1 MIKSSSIA
9 TCSGGLRLTTGSSSN
24 HKPNR
29 VVVQSL
35 NSLTLN
41 NTNNKPILSL
51 KPLYVSAERSINSSA
66 QSQPI
71 LRDLRCKA
79 LHKDEEE
86 QPPASSSAQKVKI
99 GIYFATWWALN
110 VVFNIYNKKV
120 LNAFPYPWL
129 TSTLSLAM
137 GSLIMLI
144 SWGTRIAETPRT
156 DFDFWKALAPV
167 CLGSLCNLIF
177 FLSFFFLH
185 ILVIDSVKLG

>member
-1 MIKSSSIA
+1 MFMIKSSSIA
-9 TCSGGLRLTTGSSSN
+9 TCSGSLRLTKGSNSN
-24 HKPNR
+24 RKPNR

-35 NSLTLN
+35 NSSTLN
-41 NTNNKPILSL
+41 NTSKPILSL
-51 KPLYVSAERSINSSA
+51 KPLYISAERSINSSA

-86 QPPASSSAQKVKI
+86 KPPASSAAQKVKI
-99 GIYFATWWALN
+99 GTYFATWWALN

-137 GSLIMLI
+137 GSLIMLV
-144 SWGTRIAETPRT
+144 SWGTRIAETPKT

-167 CLGSLCNLIF
+167 RFGSLSN
-177 FLSFFFLH
+177 SFFFFVFAFFSLFD
-185 ILVIDSVKLG
+185 LVKLG